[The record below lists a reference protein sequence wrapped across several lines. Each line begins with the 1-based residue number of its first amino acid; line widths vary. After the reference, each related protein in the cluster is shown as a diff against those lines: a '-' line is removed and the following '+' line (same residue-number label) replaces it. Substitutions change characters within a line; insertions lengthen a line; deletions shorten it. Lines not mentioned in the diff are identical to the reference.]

1 MRKLLKRK
9 VFKILLI
16 IVLLTT
22 CYLIWENNHIVVTNY
37 TNQSSKLPESF
48 DGFRIAQI
56 SDLHNARFG
65 KDNRRLLEKL
75 KGTEPDIIVLTGDLI
90 DSRRTNTEIAL
101 SFVKEAS
108 SIAPTYYV
116 PGNHES
122 RIEDIDSFYADLQ
135 SAGVILLL
143 DDHCFIEKGTDMI
156 CISGLIDP
164 AFKTEEEWTHTLN
177 KSVPDKN
184 LYTVLLSH
192 RPELFED
199 YHADLVLA
207 GHAHGGPVCIP
218 YIGGLFAPAQGFLPQ
233 YDSGSYVKDTTTM
246 VVSRGIGN
254 SLFPARV
261 NNPPEIVVI
270 ELKSEK

>member
-143 DDHCFIEKGTDMI
+143 DDHCFIEKGTD
-156 CISGLIDP
+156 
-164 AFKTEEEWTHTLN
+164 TLN

-207 GHAHGGPVCIP
+207 GHAHGGQVRIP

>member
-207 GHAHGGPVCIP
+207 GHAHGGQVRIP

>member
-1 MRKLLKRK
+1 MRKLFKRK
-9 VFKILLI
+9 ITKILLVV
-16 IVLLTT
+16 IVLITG
-22 CYLIWENNHIVVTNY
+22 YLIWENSNIRITSY
-37 TNQSSKLPESF
+37 TVQSSKLPDSF
-48 DGFRIAQI
+48 SGFRIAQI
-56 SDLHNARFG
+56 SDLHNAQFG
-65 KDNRRLLEKL
+65 KENHRLLEKL
-75 KGTEPDIIVLTGDLI
+75 KSTEPDIIVLTGDLI

-207 GHAHGGPVCIP
+207 GHAHGGQVRIA
-218 YIGGLFAPAQGFLPQ
+218 YIGGLFAPAQGFLPE
-233 YDSGSYVKDTTTM
+233 YDSGSYINNGTTM
-246 VVSRGIGN
+246 IVSRGLGN
-254 SLFPARV
+254 SLFPVRV

-270 ELKSEK
+270 ELESKK